1 MKVVVGNIAVV
12 GIELSLLEKLSGL
25 LSSDV
30 VMSLE
35 NSITQEIA
43 AEREHSRIERARAP
57 SKLQSLE
64 AGLYTLRRLCR
75 HKLEGERI
83 NAMMLHEA
91 YYKSWFRN
99 SILSLE
105 SMAMEMVLRILM

>member
-1 MKVVVGNIAVV
+1 MKVMVDNVAVL

-30 VMSLE
+30 VMSLDD
-35 NSITQEIA
+35 SITKEIA
-43 AEREHSRIERARAP
+43 AEREDSRIERARAL

-64 AGLYTLRRLCR
+64 AGLYTLRRLGR

-91 YYKSWFRN
+91 YYKS
-99 SILSLE
+99 
-105 SMAMEMVLRILM
+105 